1 MKKAPWAAAA
11 MLASALFCACSKSNT
26 SQKTGEIAPPPAQT
40 EAEAPPQPENPLES
54 GQIAGSVLD
63 VVSPFSPIPPDVLD
77 AMAGYGVNTQGQIK
91 LWHTQ
96 SIDINDDGSK
106 ELLISNVME
115 WCGSGGCSVWL
126 WQRTRKGLRNLLPS
140 DDITAA
146 AINLENES
154 TNGYHNISIF
164 HRAAGKNKE
173 ALLVSDLYVWNGEA
187 YLKDSTIAH
196 GKYLDAPLPATV
208 WKVLP

>member
-1 MKKAPWAAAA
+1 MKKKPWAAAA
-11 MLASALFCACSKSNT
+11 MLALALFSTCSKNNT
-26 SQKTGEIAPPPAQT
+26 SQKTRETTPPPAHT
-40 EAEAPPQPENPLES
+40 EAEVPPPPEMLPDP
-54 GQIAGSVLD
+54 GPIAGSVLD
-63 VVSPFSPIPPDVLD
+63 VVSPDSPIPPDVLE
-77 AMAGYGVNTQGQIK
+77 AMAGYGVKIQGQLK
-91 LWHTQ
+91 FWHTQ
-96 SIDINDDGSK
+96 NIDINDDGSR

-126 WQRTRKGLRNLLPS
+126 WQRTRNGLRNLLPT

-154 TNGYHNISIF
+154 TNGYRNISVY

-173 ALLVSDLYVWNGEA
+173 ALLVSDLYVWSGEA
-187 YLKDSTIAH
+187 YHKHSTISH